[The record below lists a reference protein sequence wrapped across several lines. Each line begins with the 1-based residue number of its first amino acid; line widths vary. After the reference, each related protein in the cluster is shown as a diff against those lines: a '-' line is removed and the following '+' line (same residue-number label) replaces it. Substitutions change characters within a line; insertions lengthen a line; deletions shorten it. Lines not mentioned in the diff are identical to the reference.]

1 MNILDAQREMRDSY
15 FWGATGVLTSGL
27 AWCCA
32 GFVSLMVSA
41 TSAVW
46 ALFIGGALIHPISVM
61 MDKLLGRRGKHDPTN
76 PLGPLALATT
86 FWLIFC
92 LPIAY
97 VVSTVNLS
105 WFFPSML
112 LVIGGRYLTFA
123 VVFGLQIYWALG
135 ASLAAAAY
143 FLVKSSAS
151 PTLGAFAGSAIE
163 IVFSVILF
171 LMAIRAKSNNEHGRI
186 GAKPVDSLRS
196 DTPSRRAS

>member
-1 MNILDAQREMRDSY
+1 MRDSY

-27 AWCCA
+27 VWCCA

-46 ALFIGGALIHPISVM
+46 ALFIGGALIHPVAVV
-61 MDKLLGRRGKHDPTN
+61 MDKLLGCRGKHDPKN
-76 PLGPLALATT
+76 PLGPLALAST

-97 VVSTVNLS
+97 VVSTVNVA
-105 WFFPSML
+105 WFFPAML

-123 VVFGLQIYWALG
+123 VLFGLKFYWVLGVAL
-135 ASLAAAAY
+135 AVAAY
-143 FLVKSSAS
+143 LLVRSGAS

-163 IVFSVILF
+163 IIFSVVLF
-171 LMAIRAKSNNEHGRI
+171 LMAIRAKPDNERRGV
-186 GAKPVDSLRS
+186 GA
-196 DTPSRRAS
+196 